1 MNNELFKLKLSQVAD
16 WRIPKVKL
24 DGVERR
30 KLRGKGRPSQ
40 KDQEEELANP
50 EFAEMNPTAPP
61 EILKIKSSAVDCG
74 DCGQH
79 CPNGRE
85 SESKMFFNYR
95 LHWRQRCITC
105 GLNQNPYT
113 GKWDLT
119 NKDAAGVWNLY
130 LRNKSLNRFTK
141 DREESSQD

>member
-16 WRIPKVKL
+16 WHIPKVKL

-30 KLRGKGRPSQ
+30 KLRGRPTKQ
-40 KDQEEELANP
+40 DQEEELANP
-50 EFAEMNPTAPP
+50 EFAEVNPTAPP
-61 EILKIKSSAVDCG
+61 EILKVKSQPVDCQ

-85 SESKMFFNYR
+85 CESKFFFTHQP
-95 LHWRQRCITC
+95 HWRKRCITC

-113 GKWDLT
+113 GEFDLKS
-119 NKDAAGVWNLY
+119 KDASGVWNLY
-130 LRNKSLNRFTK
+130 LRKIPVHRFTK
-141 DREESSQD
+141 THEENQDS